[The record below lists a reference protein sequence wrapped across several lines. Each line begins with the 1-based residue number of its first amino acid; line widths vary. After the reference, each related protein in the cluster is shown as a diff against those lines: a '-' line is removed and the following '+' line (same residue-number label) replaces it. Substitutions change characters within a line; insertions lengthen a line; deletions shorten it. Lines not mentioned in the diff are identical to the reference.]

1 MDVNARSKQLLQ
13 EVLDLPA
20 EERDAF
26 AAKLLENLD
35 SPPDTRTD
43 AEWATELE
51 RRVQEALESDWKG
64 HTWEEVR
71 ADVERSLRD
80 SRGE

>member
-1 MDVNARSKQLLQ
+1 MEVNPRSKQLLQ

-20 EERDAF
+20 EEREAF
-26 AAKLLENLD
+26 AAELLENLEA
-35 SPPDTRTD
+35 PPDERTD

-51 RRVQEALESDWKG
+51 RRTQEALKSDWKG

-80 SRGE
+80 SRDE

>member
-1 MDVNARSKQLLQ
+1 MNARSKQLLQ
-13 EVLDLPA
+13 EVLGLPP

-26 AAKLLENLD
+26 AATLLENLD
-35 SPPDTRTD
+35 SAPDTRTD

-51 RRVQEALESDWKG
+51 RRMQEALQSDWKG

-71 ADVERSLRD
+71 ADVERSLQEL
-80 SRGE
+80 RGER

>member
-26 AAKLLENLD
+26 AAKLLETLD
-35 SPPDTRTD
+35 SPADTRTD
-43 AEWATELE
+43 AEWATEIE
-51 RRVQEALESDWKG
+51 RRMQEALESDWKG